1 VARGATEHVYR
12 VGRIDFEIALT
23 NLKYNAFMPAIR
35 MLDIQSTAFDET
47 DDGLEPAWLLLS
59 PEERLRQHQIIIEC
73 GLKLE
78 EAIKGVQ
85 IPRTIDR
92 SVRYDILRDA
102 F

>member
-1 VARGATEHVYR
+1 MLPETSW
-12 VGRIDFEIALT
+12 
-23 NLKYNAFMPAIR
+23 LKYNVPMPAIR
-35 MLDIQSTAFDET
+35 MLDIQNTAFSET
-47 DDGLEPAWLLLS
+47 DDGLEPDWLLLS
-59 PEERLRQHQIIIEC
+59 PEERLRQHRVIIEC

-78 EAIKGVQ
+78 EAIKGIE

>member
-1 VARGATEHVYR
+1 
-12 VGRIDFEIALT
+12 
-23 NLKYNAFMPAIR
+23 MPAIR

-47 DDGLEPAWLLLS
+47 DDGLELAWLLLS
-59 PEERLRQHQIIIEC
+59 PEERLWQHQIIIEC

-78 EAIKGVQ
+78 EAIKGIQ